1 MPQIVTPKAR
11 MSAKPAKGRAWRPLN
26 RRLGLQP
33 GDTLPDRRK
42 DRRKKYPP
50 LTKEQQLLVEEH
62 RWIAGRL
69 AHSAKAMTGGYTG
82 CFSRQDLESVAYFAL
97 CVAATRFDPSLGWKF
112 STFAW
117 NTARGYIQH
126 ALRDHSR
133 MVRVPRWIMPIRAE
147 VRQML
152 TDGATYDEIG
162 EELGLTHQQ
171 VLMCEESWQEIHS
184 SYDHTPDEWRPKEF
198 VYEIDEARAMIG
210 EEVLQALGNL
220 PDPDLELLL
229 AHVEGL
235 LEDDEE
241 IARANELLK
250 YLRAIVEEHG

>member
-1 MPQIVTPKAR
+1 M
-11 MSAKPAKGRAWRPLN
+11 
-26 RRLGLQP
+26 GLQP
-33 GDTLPDRRK
+33 GDSLPDRRK

-50 LTKEQQLLVEEH
+50 LTREQQRLVEEH

-82 CFSRQDLESVAYFAL
+82 SFSREDLESVAYFAL
-97 CVAATRFDPSLGWKF
+97 CVSATRYDPSLGWKF

-133 MVRVPRWIMPIRAE
+133 IVRVPRWIVPIRPE

-152 TDGATYDEIG
+152 TDGASYDEIC

-184 SYDHTPDEWRPKEF
+184 SYDHTPDERRPREF
-198 VYEIDEARAMIG
+198 IYEMDEAKTMIG
-210 EEVLQALGNL
+210 EGVLKALGNL
-220 PDPDLELLL
+220 PDRDLELLL
-229 AHVEGL
+229 SHVEGE
-235 LEDDEE
+235 LEDAGDVE
-241 IARANELLK
+241 RASVLLG
-250 YLRAIVEEHG
+250 YFRSLVEEHG